1 MKKNSFTPISKIG
14 EFELIKKITNN
25 VISYQK
31 TTKLGVGDDAAIV
44 SFSKNKNLLV
54 STDML
59 VEGIHFDCTYTPLK
73 HLGYKSVVVNV
84 SDICA
89 MNAAPTQ
96 ATVSIAIPNKFS
108 VEMIQEIY
116 DGIKLAC
123 KNYSVDLVGGDTTAT
138 AGPLVISVNILGE
151 SLGSKLSLRSGAQNN
166 DIVIVTGSLGAAYLG
181 LQILEREKLIFK
193 ESAEVQPDLNSYK
206 YILERQLKPEARID
220 VIKNLKN
227 LKVIPTS
234 MIDISDGLSSELSH
248 ISKSSNLGIKIFIDK
263 IPFAKETRKTAEE
276 LNIDLLVSALFG
288 GEDYEL
294 LFTVSLAD
302 FEKIKNNPIYSPI
315 GHISKDVNGVKLYD
329 SSGKSVEINHNSWT
343 AFQK

>member
-1 MKKNSFTPISKIG
+1 
-14 EFELIKKITNN
+14 
-25 VISYQK
+25 
-31 TTKLGVGDDAAIV
+31 
-44 SFSKNKNLLV
+44 
-54 STDML
+54 
-59 VEGIHFDCTYTPLK
+59 
-73 HLGYKSVVVNV
+73 
-84 SDICA
+84 
-89 MNAAPTQ
+89 
-96 ATVSIAIPNKFS
+96 VSIAIPNKFS

-193 ESAEVQPDLNSYK
+193 DSAEVQPDLKNYK

-234 MIDISDGLSSELSH
+234 MIDISDGLSSELNH

-302 FEKIKNNPIYSPI
+302 FEKIKNNPIYSPV